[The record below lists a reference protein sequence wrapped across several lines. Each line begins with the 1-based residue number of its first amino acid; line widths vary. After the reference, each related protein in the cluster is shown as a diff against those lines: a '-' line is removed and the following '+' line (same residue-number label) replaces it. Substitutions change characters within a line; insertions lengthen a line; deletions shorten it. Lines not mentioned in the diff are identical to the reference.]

1 MEFGMRAKW
10 MAAMGLGVLLGFGGC
25 KTAQEVE
32 LPPDYSRPLGPGQ
45 LALRKITDPADI
57 PSMTIACFELD
68 RLREAINNSLSYMS
82 KPSSQKFYPYGEI
95 THAQVIASLEAFGQ
109 LLDSGLTGKALE
121 AAIREKFDVYTSVGW
136 DDKGTVLF
144 TGYYTPIFDG
154 SLTPTAQFQYPLYK
168 QPNDLVKGDNGEIL
182 GRKGAGGQFTPYPS
196 RAELDASGELKGQEL
211 IWLGDPFEVYIAHVQ
226 GSAKIRTTDGK
237 LVTVSYA
244 ANNGHEYASVGQAM
258 VKAGKIPADQL
269 SLKSMMAYFK
279 AHPAEVAPAVR
290 ANPRF
295 VFFRADQGEPR
306 GSLNEP
312 VIALRTIATD
322 KSIYPRASVA
332 FLKSTLPRAV
342 GAQTVTKPFQRFV
355 LDQDTG
361 GAIRAAGRC
370 DVYMGQGD
378 EAGELAG
385 KTYQEGRLYYFFL
398 KPEQVP
404 GPGLEKKPA
413 EPLPGGVNTFQPTSG
428 KELNTKPVEPKK
440 GVKVQTK

>member
-1 MEFGMRAKW
+1 MKARW
-10 MAAMGLGVLLGFGGC
+10 MAALGLGLLLGIGGC

-32 LPPDYSRPLGPGQ
+32 LPPDYSRPLPPGE

-57 PSMTIACFELD
+57 PSMTIACYELD
-68 RLREAINNSLSYMS
+68 KLREAIDNSLSYMS

-95 THAQVIASLEAFGQ
+95 SHAQVVASLEAFGQ
-109 LLDSGLTGKALE
+109 LLDSGLTGKQLE

-136 DDKGTVLF
+136 DNKGTVLF

-154 SLTPTAQFQYPLYK
+154 SMTQSGRFQYPLYK
-168 QPNDLVKGDNGEIL
+168 QPADLVKGENGEIL
-182 GRKGAGGQFTPYPS
+182 GRSGPGGQFTPYPS
-196 RAELDASGELKGQEL
+196 RAELEASGELKGKEL
-211 IWLGDPFEVYIAHVQ
+211 IWLSDPFEVYIAHVQ
-226 GSAKIRTTDGK
+226 GSAKIRTANGK

-244 ANNGHEYASVGQAM
+244 ANNGHEYASVGQAL
-258 VKAGKIPADQL
+258 VKAGKIPADKL

-279 AHPAEVAPAVR
+279 AHPNEVNQYVA

-295 VFFRADQGEPR
+295 VFFRADEGEPR

-322 KSIYPRASVA
+322 KSIYPRASLA
-332 FLKSTLPRAV
+332 FLQSILPRTV
-342 GAQTVTKPFQRFV
+342 GTETVTRPFQRFV

-361 GAIRAAGRC
+361 GAIRAPGRC

-398 KPEQVP
+398 KPGQTP
-404 GPGLEKKPA
+404 GPAFDSKPI
-413 EPLPGGVNTFQPTSG
+413 ETLPGRIDLTDPTM
-428 KELNTKPVEPKK
+428 NPTR
-440 GVKVQTK
+440 TR